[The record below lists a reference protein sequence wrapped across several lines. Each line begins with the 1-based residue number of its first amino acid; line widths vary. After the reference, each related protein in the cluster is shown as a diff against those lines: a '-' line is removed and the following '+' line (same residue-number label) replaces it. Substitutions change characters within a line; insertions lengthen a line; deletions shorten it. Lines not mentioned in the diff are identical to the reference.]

1 MRISTAAY
9 FQTGLNSL
17 NRQQSELMHVFQQVS
32 SGKRMITPADDPLAA
47 AQSLTLAQ
55 AKSMNSRFAENR
67 QVAVRN
73 LGEEE
78 NVLMSLIPQV
88 NGAKTRLLEAANGT
102 LSNADREALA
112 TVFEEMRDSIAN
124 LANAQD
130 ASGQYM
136 FSGSQGTLQPFS
148 KNTDGSYKY
157 VGDRS
162 DRNIQVDQTSQLP
175 RSHHGVDVF
184 LRATPGSLVFF
195 TSGHLANSGTGEI
208 GGVSIADSSKAT
220 QVQSIDIA
228 VTAGATP
235 DSPNLII
242 TTKAL
247 DENGVLQETEKTVVH
262 EAGTTR
268 LDLGNGLTVA
278 LNGTPKAGDSFSLT
292 NSQNQYGNDELNLL
306 NTLNDVVNALR
317 LDVDGNPANKA
328 TMQNVLNRAMQHTDL
343 AYDNILTIRASVGAR
358 MNEVDAL
365 SHVGSMQ
372 ALHLSSEISRIED
385 LDYYSASTQ
394 LEMRTSALEAA
405 AIAFKKIQST
415 NLFALNARG

>member
-102 LSNADREALA
+102 LSNSDREALA

-130 ASGQYM
+130 ASGQYI
-136 FSGSQGTLQPFS
+136 FSGSQGTVQPFS
-148 KNTDGSYKY
+148 KAADGSYTY

-162 DRNIQVDQTSQLP
+162 DRNIQVDQTRQL
-175 RSHHGVDVF
+175 SGSDHGVDVF
-184 LRATPGSLVFF
+184 LRATPGSLVFL

-208 GGVSIADSSKAT
+208 GGVSIADSSQAT

-228 VTAGATP
+228 VAAGVTP
-235 DSPNLII
+235 DSPSLTI
-242 TTKAL
+242 TTKTL
-247 DENGVLQETEKTVVH
+247 DENGELQETEKTVVY

-317 LDVDGNPANKA
+317 LDADGSPANKA

-343 AYDNILTIRASVGAR
+343 VYDNILTIRASVGAR

>member
-124 LANAQD
+124 LSNAQD
-130 ASGQYM
+130 ASGQYL
-136 FSGSQGTLQPFS
+136 FSGSKGTVQPFS
-148 KNTDGSYKY
+148 KNADGSYTY

-162 DRNIQVDQTSQLP
+162 DRHVQVDQTRQL
-175 RSHHGVDVF
+175 SGSDHGVDVF
-184 LRATPGSLVFF
+184 LRATPGSLVFL
-195 TSGHLANSGTGEI
+195 TSGNSTNKGTGEI
-208 GGVSIADSSKAT
+208 GGVSIVDANLANRVKN
-220 QVQSIDIA
+220 IDIR
-228 VTAGATP
+228 VNAGATA
-235 DSPNLII
+235 DRSTLTI

-247 DENGVLQETEKTVVH
+247 NAAGVEQTTTRQVPY
-262 EAGTTR
+262 EAGATA

-278 LNGTPKAGDSFSLT
+278 LNGDLKAGDRFALT
-292 NSQNQYGNDELNLL
+292 NSQDQYGEDGLNLL
-306 NTLNDVVNALR
+306 NTLNDVVNVLR